1 MIIQILDSSLPT
13 YSSTWPDIL
22 DAEEHE
28 SAEGENGDQVAV
40 LDEGD
45 RVAGQLQGLRV
56 PPQQQRHLVRVK
68 VEPSRRRRPRNIG
81 DVSQS
86 MYTIIN

>member
-1 MIIQILDSSLPT
+1 MST
-13 YSSTWPDIL
+13 YISIWPDIL

-28 SAEGENGDQVAV
+28 SAEGEDGHQVAV

-45 RVAGQLQGLRV
+45 RVAGQLQGPRV

-68 VEPSRRRRPRNIG
+68 VEPGRRSRPR
-81 DVSQS
+81 
-86 MYTIIN
+86 T